1 MAHRPERLR
10 VVVATPLA
18 EQYCELIERLE
29 PRSRFSGSA
38 CSASVRTH
46 FSDVLE
52 DVGVALGGTVFNPS
66 FGVESV
72 RRSSAISLRMSGL
85 TTACWTRVTPVRR

>member
-1 MAHRPERLR
+1 MAHRSERLR

-18 EQYCELIERLE
+18 EQNCELIERLE

-38 CSASVRTH
+38 CSASVRRRAALRSAALLRTH

-52 DVGVALGGTVFNPS
+52 DVGVALGARCSTHRLVWNLSAGHLPS
-66 FGVESV
+66 VSE
-72 RRSSAISLRMSGL
+72 
-85 TTACWTRVTPVRR
+85 

>member
-1 MAHRPERLR
+1 MAHRSERLR
-10 VVVATPLA
+10 VVVARPLA

-52 DVGVALGGTVFNPS
+52 DVGVALGARCSTHRLVWNLSAGHLPS
-66 FGVESV
+66 VSELV
-72 RRSSAISLRMSGL
+72 A
-85 TTACWTRVTPVRR
+85 